1 MKPTE
6 GHVYCITTTSFPDE
20 FLTNDDGEI
29 LVFESDE
36 QIISWADSNAVDLE
50 NILVHEV
57 EVLED

>member
-20 FLTNDDGEI
+20 LLTNDDGEI

-36 QIISWADSNAVDLE
+36 QIISWAESKSLDLE
-50 NILVHEV
+50 DFLVHEV

>member
-20 FLTNDDGEI
+20 FLTNDNGEI

-36 QIISWADSNAVDLE
+36 QIISWSDSNAVDLE

>member
-20 FLTNDDGEI
+20 FLTNDNGEI

>member
-6 GHVYCITTTSFPDE
+6 GHVYCITTTLFPDE
-20 FLTNDDGEI
+20 FLTNNDGEI
-29 LVFESDE
+29 LVFESIE

>member
-6 GHVYCITTTSFPDE
+6 GYVYCITTTSFPDE

-36 QIISWADSNAVDLE
+36 QIISWAESKSLDLE
-50 NILVHEV
+50 DFLVHEV